1 MMKLISDEEQ
11 IREIEF
17 LETAIEFANAE
28 RLWLSKTDYKAAE
41 RSSAAEKKLVEMFTE
56 GWADVAMAKWAYVH
70 YRRRL
75 LYKHRTEA

>member
-17 LETAIEFANAE
+17 METAIEFANAE
-28 RLWLSKTDYKAAE
+28 HLWLSKTDYKAAE
-41 RSSAAEKKLVEMFTE
+41 QSSAAEKKLVEMFTE
-56 GWADVAMAKWAYVH
+56 GWADLAMAKWAYVH